1 MLFEL
6 LACPH
11 KRHYKK
17 KKEEFK
23 DDSVDK
29 LIIP

>member
-6 LACPH
+6 QACPH
-11 KRHYKK
+11 KRHYK